1 MTESPELR
9 ARLNQIGR
17 QIKDAEDHLKLRG
30 MLHKDHKASAD
41 ELTQRYQALSR
52 ELDDEV
58 TKLEAHGAHIG
69 SLEKTVLTWVNS
81 LNFDR

>member
-9 ARLNQIGR
+9 ARLNQISK
-17 QIKDAEDHLKLRG
+17 QIIDAEEHLKLKG
-30 MLHKDHKASAD
+30 MLHKDHRTSAD

-52 ELDDEV
+52 QLDDQV
-58 TKLEAHGAHIG
+58 ANLEGHGAHIG
-69 SLEKTVLTWVNS
+69 SLEKTVLIWVNS